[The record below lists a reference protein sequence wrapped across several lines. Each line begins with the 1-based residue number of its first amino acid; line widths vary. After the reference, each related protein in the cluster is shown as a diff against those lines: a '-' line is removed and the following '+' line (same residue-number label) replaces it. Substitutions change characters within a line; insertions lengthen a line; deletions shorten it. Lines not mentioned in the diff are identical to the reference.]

1 VSEVKDGRLGE
12 DASVS
17 TCRHGLEST
26 WCSLCREAKGKAS
39 AKRKAAPPKTK
50 QGGPQ
55 ARIARTTGA
64 SSKKSVS
71 KSPARSRKPSDSAV
85 APRRLQPERIRA
97 AIRQHEA
104 ELRNARRR
112 GDKAAAAAAR
122 ERLTRAQRRLQDAQ
136 MTRPSQT
143 SSVSKGRGD
152 SRAGSAAHGQRSA
165 DAVIE
170 LGVATRPPALD
181 PDLEAHR
188 VWVLRTG
195 TAYHRADCHV
205 LDNRSGAG
213 SITSK
218 EARRRG
224 LKRCDHCSPLA

>member
-1 VSEVKDGRLGE
+1 M
-12 DASVS
+12 S
-17 TCRHGLEST
+17 TCRHGLEIT
-26 WCSLCREAKGKAS
+26 WCSLCREAGARGS
-39 AKRKAAPPKTK
+39 AKRKAAPPRTK
-50 QGGPQ
+50 QGGQQ
-55 ARIARTTGA
+55 ARVARGPGA

-71 KSPARSRKPSDSAV
+71 KTPARSRRPSDSA
-85 APRRLQPERIRA
+85 AARRPKPERIRA
-97 AIRQHEA
+97 AVRQHEA

-112 GDKAAAAAAR
+112 GDKAGAAAAQ

-136 MTRPSQT
+136 TLRPGQKSP
-143 SSVSKGRGD
+143 VSKGRGD
-152 SRAGSAAHGQRSA
+152 GRAGAASHGQRSA
-165 DAVIE
+165 DAVTE

-205 LDNRSGAG
+205 LDNRAGAG
-213 SITSK
+213 SITSN

-224 LKRCDHCSPLA
+224 LKRCEHCSPLA